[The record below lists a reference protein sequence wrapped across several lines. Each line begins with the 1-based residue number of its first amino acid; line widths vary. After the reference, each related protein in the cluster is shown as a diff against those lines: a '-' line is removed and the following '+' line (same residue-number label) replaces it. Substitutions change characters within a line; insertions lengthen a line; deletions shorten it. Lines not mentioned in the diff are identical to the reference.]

1 MINLEEVKETN
12 RDVNAE
18 KGVSTLKYERQGI
31 YKYIIN
37 EEKGVVV
44 CVFDHGMKR
53 ALSKIYLDY
62 THIMSKSIF
71 WNYNAPCINASDQIL
86 KYPHSWDTYLK
97 KVAANERNAFLTDN
111 TISNMII
118 KQIRKNYGKNIA
130 KMPEFKGIAK
140 CNTEVDSFDEEFGKK
155 LATYRM
161 LKKFEI
167 FKYKC
172 IHSYIWYLT
181 ETLLSMETEV
191 LHFRNRNN
199 ICHLMDE
206 INSMAWGEITR

>member
-12 RDVNAE
+12 RVVNAE

-62 THIMSKSIF
+62 THIMCKSIF
-71 WNYNAPCINASDQIL
+71 RNYNTPRINSPEQIL
-86 KYPHSWDTYLK
+86 KYSHSWDVYLK
-97 KVAANERNAFLTDN
+97 KIATNERNVLLTGN

-118 KQIRKNYGKNIA
+118 KQIRKSYGKNIA

-161 LKKFEI
+161 LAKFEN

-172 IHSYIWYLT
+172 IHSYIWHLT
-181 ETLLSMETEV
+181 ETLLSMETAV
-191 LHFRNRNN
+191 LHLWNRNN
-199 ICHLMDE
+199 IYHIKEE
-206 INSMAWGEITR
+206 IDSMTCDDITR

>member
-1 MINLEEVKETN
+1 MINLEEVKENTV
-12 RDVNAE
+12 RGVRSMTFE
-18 KGVSTLKYERQGI
+18 RKGVF
-31 YKYIIN
+31 KYIIN
-37 EEKGVVV
+37 YEKGTVV
-44 CVFDHGMKR
+44 CMFDLGMKR

-71 WNYNAPCINASDQIL
+71 GNYNAPRINAPEQIL
-86 KYPHSWDTYLK
+86 KYPHSWDIYLK
-97 KVAANERNAFLTDN
+97 KVAANERNVLLTDN

-118 KQIRKNYGKNIA
+118 KQIRKSYGKNIA

-161 LKKFEI
+161 LAKFEN

-172 IHSYIWYLT
+172 IHSYIWHLT
-181 ETLLSMETEV
+181 ETLLSIETEV
-191 LHFRNRNN
+191 LHLRNRNN
-199 ICHLMDE
+199 IYHIKEE
-206 INSMAWGEITR
+206 IDSMTCDDITR

>member
-1 MINLEEVKETN
+1 MINLEEVKENT
-12 RDVNAE
+12 V
-18 KGVSTLKYERQGI
+18 KGVRSMTFERKGVF
-31 YKYIIN
+31 KYIIN
-37 EEKGVVV
+37 YEKGTVV
-44 CVFDHGMKR
+44 CMFDLGMKR

-62 THIMSKSIF
+62 NHIMRKSIF
-71 WNYNAPCINASDQIL
+71 GNYNAPRINAPDQIL
-86 KYPHSWDTYLK
+86 KYPHSWDIYLN
-97 KVAANERNAFLTDN
+97 KVATNERNVLLTGN

-118 KQIRKNYGKNIA
+118 KQIRKSYGKNIA

-161 LKKFEI
+161 LAKFEN

-172 IHSYIWYLT
+172 IHSYIWHLT

-191 LHFRNRNN
+191 LHLRNRNN
-199 ICHLMDE
+199 IYHIKEE
-206 INSMAWGEITR
+206 IDSMTCDDITR

>member
-12 RDVNAE
+12 RVVNVE
-18 KGVSTLKYERQGI
+18 KGVSVLKYERQGI

-44 CVFDHGMKR
+44 CVFDLGMKR

-62 THIMSKSIF
+62 NHIMCKSIF
-71 WNYNAPCINASDQIL
+71 GNYNAPRISAPDQIL
-86 KYPHSWDTYLK
+86 KYPHSWDVYLK
-97 KVAANERNAFLTDN
+97 KIATNERNVLLTGN

-118 KQIRKNYGKNIA
+118 KQIRKSYGKNIA

-172 IHSYIWYLT
+172 IHSYIWHLT